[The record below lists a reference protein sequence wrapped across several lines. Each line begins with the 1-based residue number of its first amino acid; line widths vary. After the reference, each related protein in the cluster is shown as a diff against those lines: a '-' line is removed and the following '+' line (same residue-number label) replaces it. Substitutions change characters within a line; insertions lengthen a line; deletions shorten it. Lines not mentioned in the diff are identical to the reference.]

1 MTRIASI
8 LAKNEYE
15 YKAIRQLGINIL
27 VRAAQD
33 AFVDDV
39 AMCQKKHAKLF
50 KDDAINFLTGKFP
63 LDLKIVCDIAGVSP
77 DVIVKES
84 KRILNNHLSIR
95 NFNSL
100 FNIRKNIK

>member
-1 MTRIASI
+1 MPRIASI

-63 LDLKIVCDIAGVSP
+63 LDLKMVCDLAGVSP
-77 DVIVKES
+77 DIIIRES
-84 KRILNNHLSIR
+84 KRIIDNNLSIKS
-95 NFNSL
+95 FSGL
-100 FNIRKNIK
+100 FNVRKNIK